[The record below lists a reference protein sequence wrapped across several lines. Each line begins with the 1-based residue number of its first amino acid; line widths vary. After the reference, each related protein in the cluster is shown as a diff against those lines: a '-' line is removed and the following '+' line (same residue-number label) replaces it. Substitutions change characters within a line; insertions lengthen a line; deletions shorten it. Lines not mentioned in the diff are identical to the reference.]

1 MKKKALSLLLTLA
14 LCLSLLPTAAWATE
28 DEGGSSPSVQSGESH
43 TDHCICGAEHH
54 AVGGHTNEET
64 VTWTEWTYT
73 DKLPDTKGN
82 YYLKDNVTISDK
94 SWTPVNGT
102 VLCLNGKTIQANGDF
117 DVIKIDNGY
126 TFTLTDCANN
136 GTVTHDT
143 GKTGSG
149 VYNYGGKFNM
159 YGGNITGNSASIGGG
174 VNNYATRDAI
184 YQYNTYP
191 ATFNMYGGS
200 ITNNAAVSSGKN
212 DSSGNGGGV
221 YNYTTPGHAGTSQS
235 NVWGTFN
242 MYGGSIA
249 NNNAVNGS
257 GVYNWGGDI
266 KITDGSITGN
276 TATSHGGV
284 YLNDGELRVE
294 RGAEIARNKTDDGA
308 NSNVYLLTDETVIVD
323 SSFDGEVGVTSMNPA
338 AGLVVASPESC

>member
-1 MKKKALSLLLTLA
+1 
-14 LCLSLLPTAAWATE
+14 
-28 DEGGSSPSVQSGESH
+28 
-43 TDHCICGAEHH
+43 
-54 AVGGHTNEET
+54 
-64 VTWTEWTYT
+64 
-73 DKLPDTKGN
+73 
-82 YYLKDNVTISDK
+82 
-94 SWTPVNGT
+94 
-102 VLCLNGKTIQANGDF
+102 
-117 DVIKIDNGY
+117 
-126 TFTLTDCANN
+126 
-136 GTVTHDT
+136 
-143 GKTGSG
+143 
-149 VYNYGGKFNM
+149 
-159 YGGNITGNSASIGGG
+159 
-174 VNNYATRDAI
+174 
-184 YQYNTYP
+184 
-191 ATFNMYGGS
+191 
-200 ITNNAAVSSGKN
+200 
-212 DSSGNGGGV
+212 
-221 YNYTTPGHAGTSQS
+221 
-235 NVWGTFN
+235 

>member
-1 MKKKALSLLLTLA
+1 
-14 LCLSLLPTAAWATE
+14 
-28 DEGGSSPSVQSGESH
+28 
-43 TDHCICGAEHH
+43 
-54 AVGGHTNEET
+54 
-64 VTWTEWTYT
+64 
-73 DKLPDTKGN
+73 
-82 YYLKDNVTISDK
+82 
-94 SWTPVNGT
+94 
-102 VLCLNGKTIQANGDF
+102 
-117 DVIKIDNGY
+117 
-126 TFTLTDCANN
+126 
-136 GTVTHDT
+136 
-143 GKTGSG
+143 
-149 VYNYGGKFNM
+149 M

-276 TATSHGGV
+276 TATPTAVCTS
-284 YLNDGELRVE
+284 
-294 RGAEIARNKTDDGA
+294 T
-308 NSNVYLLTDETVIVD
+308 TV
-323 SSFDGEVGVTSMNPA
+323 S
-338 AGLVVASPESC
+338 